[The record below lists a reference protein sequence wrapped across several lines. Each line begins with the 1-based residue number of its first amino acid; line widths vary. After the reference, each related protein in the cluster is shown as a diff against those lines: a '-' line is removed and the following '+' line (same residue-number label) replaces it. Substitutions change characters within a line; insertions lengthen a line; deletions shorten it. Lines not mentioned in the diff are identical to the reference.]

1 MTKFLFLLSAVVLF
15 LPIETRGNV
24 DKKPEQ
30 EIVAEVV
37 EVVEVVEEK
46 QGAVCQRPCSC
57 DQPTNRKK
65 MRPLL
70 AAKKVLRFIGGVK

>member
-1 MTKFLFLLSAVVLF
+1 MTKFLFLLFAVVLF
-15 LPIETRGNV
+15 LPMETRGNV
-24 DKKPEQ
+24 EKKPEQ
-30 EIVAEVV
+30 KIVSEVV
-37 EVVEVVEEK
+37 EVEK
-46 QGAVCQRPCSC
+46 QEQAAVCERPCSC

>member
-1 MTKFLFLLSAVVLF
+1 MTKFLFLLFAVVLF
-15 LPIETRGNV
+15 LPMETRGNV
-24 DKKPEQ
+24 EKKPEQ

-37 EVVEVVEEK
+37 EVVEED
-46 QGAVCQRPCSC
+46 QAAVCQKPCSC

>member
-30 EIVAEVV
+30 EIVA